1 MGRRRIPPSSFLFT
15 ARRRKGEF
23 GFSYRDTRSLSTN
36 LRQILPLIKDSTLL
50 TWPSPLSTLCY
61 LISPSTLLSRV
72 LACYPLAT
80 TRVSCCH
87 CLLSI
92 IVIIIRL
99 LSHPSKPP
107 HQVNPPTVVLATK
120 STTMASTSRRQ
131 QSYYTTAAP
140 IPTPQ
145 KASTHSYSYAPLSRV
160 SVSASPPERI
170 SANSS
175 TAGSRTSG
183 GTYSTPSGTGYVSS
197 HPSAAGYVGGYGGN
211 YEYDHSSAS
220 GNGVDV
226 VDMLSERMNTA
237 FEFAPTRMDE
247 GLVKQAQT

>member
-107 HQVNPPTVVLATK
+107 SPGQPTHRRPRHQINHNGINIPPPTILLHH
-120 STTMASTSRRQ
+120 RRPHPD
-131 QSYYTTAAP
+131 S
-140 IPTPQ
+140 
-145 KASTHSYSYAPLSRV
+145 PLSRV
-160 SVSASPPERI
+160 SVSASPPEHI

>member
-107 HQVNPPTVVLATK
+107 SPGQPTHRRPRHQINHNGINIPPPTILLHHRRPHPDSPK
-120 STTMASTSRRQ
+120 SLHPLLQLRPLIPRLRVRLPTRAHLRQ
-131 QSYYTTAAP
+131 QQHCGLSHLRRNLLHAIRHRLRFQP
-140 IPTPQ
+140 PQ
-145 KASTHSYSYAPLSRV
+145 RRRLRRWLWRQLRV
-160 SVSASPPERI
+160 RPFQRERQRRRCGRYVER
-170 SANSS
+170 ANEH
-175 TAGSRTSG
+175 R
-183 GTYSTPSGTGYVSS
+183 
-197 HPSAAGYVGGYGGN
+197 
-211 YEYDHSSAS
+211 
-220 GNGVDV
+220 
-226 VDMLSERMNTA
+226 L
-237 FEFAPTRMDE
+237 
-247 GLVKQAQT
+247 